1 MEELSVNPDNSH
13 DPISIGKA
21 SESGDSSC
29 VDPLERALLRVSRT
43 RDFPTI
49 SKYVIEINQKLSE
62 SCNQSSASELAN
74 IILKDYALTNKLL
87 KLVNSAF
94 YGFVAGKV
102 TTITRAVVLLG
113 YDNVRLAAIS
123 LVLFEHFK
131 GKSSMKDLKEATIGS
146 FWCGL
151 LAKEIAKMQYMID
164 PEEAFICALLH
175 QLGKLLAIY
184 HMPDEYREIKYRVSQ
199 QGESEGKAVKQI
211 LGVSYMALGIAV
223 AKQWNFP
230 EGIFKTMASLSI
242 EDLED
247 KSKRIDPLCALSN
260 FTNALFRII
269 NEVRL
274 DRRDAAMRSLLD
286 RYSAYVTISFKQ
298 LIAVMTLCLD
308 YLHTHADALQISLDA
323 CDFLLRLAGGT
334 TSASAS
340 GTGDIQ
346 DHDSSDT
353 RHYSA
358 FHLADHQADG
368 SSAANCQSDDVVG
381 IIMGGIQ
388 EIGGVMLGDHDI
400 SDVAL
405 MSLEIIYRALQCNR
419 TILFINESTKKEMAA
434 RYGYGAGIQRIVGKI
449 RFAIDPAGE
458 EDLFL
463 RSMRSGKDLIV
474 NDSHAPELFPLI
486 PEWYRKGID
495 AQAFVFLPI
504 AYQNICVG
512 AYYADMEEAG
522 PPISALDLKYLSLL
536 RNQLI
541 LAIKMGR

>member
-1 MEELSVNPDNSH
+1 MTTENSQ
-13 DPISIGKA
+13 DPIPAAKVGGA
-21 SESGDSSC
+21 VDTPC
-29 VDPLERALLRVSRT
+29 TDPLERALLRISRT

-49 SKYVIEINQKLSE
+49 SKYVIEINQKLSD
-62 SCNQSSASELAN
+62 SCIQSSASELAN

-94 YGFVAGKV
+94 YGFVGGRV

-131 GKSSMKDLKEATIGS
+131 GKSSMRDLKDATIGS

-175 QLGKLLAIY
+175 RLGKLLAIY

-199 QGESEGKAVKQI
+199 QGEKELKAVKQV
-211 LGVSYMALGIAV
+211 LGVSYMALGMAV

-230 EGIFKTMASLSI
+230 EGIFKTMASLSA

-260 FTNALFRII
+260 FVNALFRII
-269 NEVRL
+269 NEVRW
-274 DRRDAAMRSLLD
+274 DRRETAMRSLLD
-286 RYSAYVTISFKQ
+286 RYGAYVTISFNQ
-298 LIAVMTLCLD
+298 LKAVMALGLECL
-308 YLHTHADALQISLDA
+308 YTHADALQISLDE
-323 CDFLLRLAGGT
+323 CDFLKRLAGGSS
-334 TSASAS
+334 SAPGDETADAQVRENSAP
-340 GTGDIQ
+340 
-346 DHDSSDT
+346 
-353 RHYSA
+353 RNYSA
-358 FHLADHQADG
+358 FQFADHRAVG
-368 SSAANCQSDDVVG
+368 SSAAVPESDDAVS

-388 EIGGVMLGDHDI
+388 EIGSVMLGDHDI

-405 MSLEIIYRALQCNR
+405 LSLEIIYRALQCNR
-419 TILFINESTKKEMAA
+419 TILFINESSQKEMAA

-449 RFAIDPAGE
+449 RFKMDSPGQ

-463 RSMRSGKDLIV
+463 NSIHSGKDLIV

-486 PEWYRKGID
+486 PEWYRKNID

-504 AYQNICVG
+504 LYQHICVG

-522 PPISALDLKYLSLL
+522 PPISDVDHKYLSLL

>member
-1 MEELSVNPDNSH
+1 MKPESSR
-13 DPISIGKA
+13 DPISTVKA
-21 SESGDSSC
+21 GESVNTTC

-49 SKYVIEINQKLSE
+49 SKYVIEINQKLSD
-62 SCNQSSASELAN
+62 SCIQSSASELAN

-94 YGFVAGKV
+94 YGFVGGKI

-131 GKSSMKDLKEATIGS
+131 GKSSIEDLKDATIGS

-164 PEEAFICALLH
+164 PEEAFICSLLH

-184 HMPDEYREIKYRVSQ
+184 HMPDEYREIKYRVSELK
-199 QGESEGKAVKQI
+199 ESEVKAVKQI
-211 LGVSYMALGIAV
+211 LGVSYMALGMAV
-223 AKQWNFP
+223 AKQWSFP
-230 EGIFKTMASLSI
+230 ESIFRTMASLST

-247 KSKRIDPLCALSN
+247 KCKRVGPLCALSN
-260 FTNALFRII
+260 FTHALFRII
-269 NEVRL
+269 NEVRW
-274 DRRDAAMRSLLD
+274 DRRDTAMQSLLD
-286 RYSAYVTISFKQ
+286 RYSAYVTISYKQ
-298 LIAVMTLCLD
+298 LKTVLALGQDCL
-308 YLHTHADALQISLDA
+308 YKHADALQISLDG
-323 CDFLLRLAGGT
+323 CEFLNRLKGGS
-334 TSASAS
+334 TSAPAAEDA
-340 GTGDIQ
+340 GTP
-346 DHDSSDT
+346 
-353 RHYSA
+353 RK
-358 FHLADHQADG
+358 DG
-368 SSAANCQSDDVVG
+368 SDRKNFASYQLNDRQINECSAVNYESDDIG
-381 IIMGGIQ
+381 SIIMAGIQ
-388 EIGGVMLGDHDI
+388 EIGSVMLGDHEI

-419 TILFINESTKKEMAA
+419 TILFINESAKKEMAA

-449 RFAIDPAGE
+449 RFEFDPAGND
-458 EDLFL
+458 DLFL
-463 RSMRSGKDLIV
+463 RSINNDKDLIV

-486 PEWYRKGID
+486 PQWYRKGID

-504 AYQNICVG
+504 VYQNICVG

-522 PPISALDLKYLSLL
+522 PPITPLDHKYLSLL

>member
-1 MEELSVNPDNSH
+1 MTPVNPEQGVFTDKVG
-13 DPISIGKA
+13 DP
-21 SESGDSSC
+21 GDTPSA
-29 VDPLERALLRVSRT
+29 DPLERALLRVSRT
-43 RDFPTI
+43 REFPTI
-49 SKYVIEINQKLSE
+49 SKYVIEINQKLSD
-62 SCNQSSASELAN
+62 CCIQSSASELAN

-94 YGFVAGKV
+94 FGFVGGKV

-131 GKSSMKDLKEATIGS
+131 GKSSMRDLKDATIGS

-151 LAKEIAKMQYMID
+151 LAKEIAKMQYLID
-164 PEEAFICALLH
+164 PEEAFICSLLH

-199 QGESEGKAVKQI
+199 QGEKEFKAVKQV
-211 LGVSYMALGIAV
+211 LGVSYVALGVAV

-230 EGIFKTMASLSI
+230 EDIFKTMASLSL

-269 NEVRL
+269 NEVRN
-274 DRRDAAMRSLLD
+274 DRWDSAMRSLLE
-286 RYSAYVTISFKQ
+286 RYSAYVTISYKQ
-298 LIAVMTLCLD
+298 LMAVMALCQECL
-308 YLHTHADALQISLDA
+308 YNHADALQISLDE
-323 CDFLLRLAGGT
+323 CDFLMRLCGG
-334 TSASAS
+334 SASAPGCGPGETKGPAGADPGS
-340 GTGDIQ
+340 YQAYQLTDRQTNGTPAVSTGD
-346 DHDSSDT
+346 DAVS
-353 RHYSA
+353 
-358 FHLADHQADG
+358 
-368 SSAANCQSDDVVG
+368 
-381 IIMGGIQ
+381 IIMSGIQ
-388 EIGGVMLGDHDI
+388 EIGSVMLGDHDI

-419 TILFINESTKKEMAA
+419 TILFINEGSQKEMAA
-434 RYGYGAGIQRIVGKI
+434 RYGYGAGIQRIVGRI
-449 RFAIDPAGE
+449 RFGIEPPGK

-463 RSMRSGKDLIV
+463 RSIHSGRDLIV
-474 NDSHAPELFPLI
+474 NDSHAPELFPMI
-486 PEWYRKGID
+486 PQWYRKGID
-495 AQAFVFLPI
+495 AHSFVFLPI

-522 PPISALDLKYLSLL
+522 PPISAVDHKYLSLL

>member
-1 MEELSVNPDNSH
+1 MNTDRCN
-13 DPISIGKA
+13 DKA
-21 SESGDSSC
+21 FNRKPLESDGAGC
-29 VDPLERALLRVSRT
+29 ADPLEKALLRIHRT
-43 RDFPTI
+43 QDFPTI
-49 SKYVIEINQKLSE
+49 SKYVIEINQKLSD
-62 SCNQSSASELAN
+62 SCIQSSASDLAN

-131 GKSSMKDLKEATIGS
+131 GKSSMRDLKDATIGS

-175 QLGKLLAIY
+175 QLGKLLTIY
-184 HMPDEYREIKYRVSQ
+184 HMPEQYREIKYRVSLKD
-199 QGESEGKAVKQI
+199 EKEMKAVKQV

-230 EGIFKTMASLSI
+230 EDIFKTMVSLSAD
-242 EDLED
+242 ELED

-260 FTNALFRII
+260 FTNALSRII
-269 NEVRL
+269 NEVRR
-274 DRRDAAMRSLLD
+274 DRWDAAMQSLLD

-298 LIAVMTLCLD
+298 LKEAMALCLERL
-308 YLHTHADALQISLDA
+308 YAHSDALQISLDT
-323 CDFLLRLAGGT
+323 CDFMIRLTGGPPSAPPGETGGT
-334 TSASAS
+334 SDRDGGDQGSQTIFRLTDRQTHGTS
-340 GTGDIQ
+340 T
-346 DHDSSDT
+346 
-353 RHYSA
+353 
-358 FHLADHQADG
+358 
-368 SSAANCQSDDVVG
+368 AAMESDDVVS

-388 EIGGVMLGDHDI
+388 EIGSVMLGDHDI

-419 TILFINESTKKEMAA
+419 TILFINESPKKVMAA

-449 RFAIDPAGE
+449 SFRIDSIEE
-458 EDLFL
+458 EDLFA
-463 RSMRSGKDLIV
+463 RSILQGKDLIV
-474 NDSHAPELFPLI
+474 NDTHAPQLFPLI
-486 PEWYRKGID
+486 PKWYRKGIN

-504 AYQNICVG
+504 VYQNICVG
-512 AYYADMEEAG
+512 AYYADMEETG
-522 PPISALDLKYLSLL
+522 SPISDVEHKYLSLL

>member
-1 MEELSVNPDNSH
+1 MTPENPGENVFAA
-13 DPISIGKA
+13 KA
-21 SESGDSSC
+21 DEFGETPC

-49 SKYVIEINQKLSE
+49 SKYVIEINQKLSD
-62 SCNQSSASELAN
+62 SCIQSSASELAN

-94 YGFVAGKV
+94 YGFVGGKI

-131 GKSSMKDLKEATIGS
+131 GKSSMRDLKDATIGS

-164 PEEAFICALLH
+164 PEEAFICSLLH

-199 QGESEGKAVKQI
+199 QGDNEMKTVKQV

-230 EGIFKTMASLSI
+230 EGIFNTMAWLSA

-260 FTNALFRII
+260 FTHALFRII
-269 NEVRL
+269 NEVRR
-274 DRRDAAMRSLLD
+274 DRRDSAMRSLLD
-286 RYSAYVTISFKQ
+286 RYSAYVTISYKQ
-298 LIAVMTLCLD
+298 LTTVMALCQECL
-308 YLHTHADALQISLDA
+308 YNHADALQISLDE
-323 CDFLLRLAGGT
+323 CDFLMRLCDGF
-334 TSASAS
+334 ASAPGCGPGES
-340 GTGDIQ
+340 NGQAGADPGNYQ
-346 DHDSSDT
+346 
-353 RHYSA
+353 A
-358 FHLADHQADG
+358 FQLTDRQANG
-368 SSAANCQSDDVVG
+368 SSAPVPAGDDAVS
-381 IIMGGIQ
+381 IIMSGVQ
-388 EIGGVMLGDHDI
+388 EIGSVMLGDHDI

-419 TILFINESTKKEMAA
+419 TILFINEGSQKEMAA
-434 RYGYGAGIQRIVGKI
+434 RYGYGAGIQRIVGRI
-449 RFAIDPAGE
+449 RFGIDAPGQE
-458 EDLFL
+458 QEDLFL
-463 RSMRSGKDLIV
+463 RSIHSGKDLIV
-474 NDSHAPELFPLI
+474 NDSHAPELFPMI
-486 PEWYRKGID
+486 PQWYRKAIN

-504 AYQNICVG
+504 TYQSICVG
-512 AYYADMEEAG
+512 AYYADMEEVG
-522 PPISALDLKYLSLL
+522 PPISALDHKYLSLL

>member
-1 MEELSVNPDNSH
+1 MNPENSH
-13 DPISIGKA
+13 DATPTGRA
-21 SESGDSSC
+21 GESGNTPC
-29 VDPLERALLRVSRT
+29 VDPLEKALLRVSRT

-49 SKYVIEINQKLSE
+49 SKYVIEINEKLSD
-62 SCNQSSASELAN
+62 SCIQSSATELAN

-94 YGFVAGKV
+94 YGFVAGRV

-113 YDNVRLAAIS
+113 YDNVRLAALS

-131 GKSSMKDLKEATIGS
+131 GKSSMRDLKDATIGS

-184 HMPDEYREIKYRVSQ
+184 HMPDEFREIKYRVSQ
-199 QGESEGKAVKQI
+199 QGEKELKAVKQV

-230 EGIFKTMASLSI
+230 EGIFKTMASLSV

-269 NEVRL
+269 NEVRW
-274 DRRDAAMRSLLD
+274 DRREAAMRSLLD
-286 RYSAYVTISFKQ
+286 RYGAYVTISFKQ
-298 LIAVMTLCLD
+298 LNTVMALCLD
-308 YLHTHADALQISLDA
+308 HLYTHADALQISLDE
-323 CDFLLRLAGGT
+323 CDFLMRLAGGPG
-334 TSASAS
+334 SVPPYVS
-340 GTGDIQ
+340 GETQGHEGGD
-346 DHDSSDT
+346 S
-353 RHYSA
+353 RNYSA
-358 FHLADHQADG
+358 FHLTDG
-368 SSAANCQSDDVVG
+368 QTSGSPAAAPEGDDVSS
-381 IIMGGIQ
+381 IIMSGIQ
-388 EIGGVMLGDHDI
+388 EIGSVMLGDHDI

-405 MSLEIIYRALQCNR
+405 MSLELIYRALQCNR
-419 TILFINESTKKEMAA
+419 TILFINESSQREMAA

-449 RFAIDPAGE
+449 RFGIDSILQ
-458 EDLFL
+458 EDLF
-463 RSMRSGKDLIV
+463 SSSIRSGKDLIV
-474 NDSHAPELFPLI
+474 NDSHAPELFPMI
-486 PEWYRKGID
+486 PDWYRKGID

-522 PPISALDLKYLSLL
+522 PPISAMDHKYLSLL

>member
-1 MEELSVNPDNSH
+1 VNPDNSH
-13 DPISIGKA
+13 DPISSRKA
-21 SESGDSSC
+21 SKSGDSPC
-29 VDPLERALLRVSRT
+29 VDPLERALLRVSQT

-49 SKYVIEINQKLSE
+49 SKYVVEINQKLSD
-62 SCNQSSASELAN
+62 CCIQSSASELAN

-131 GKSSMKDLKEATIGS
+131 GKSSMRDLKEATIGS

-151 LAKEIAKMQYMID
+151 LAKEIAKMQYLID

-184 HMPDEYREIKYRVSQ
+184 HMPDEYREIKYRVCQ
-199 QGESEGKAVKQI
+199 RGEREARAAKQV
-211 LGVSYMALGIAV
+211 LGVSYMSLGIAV

-230 EGIFKTMASLSI
+230 EGIFKTMASLSV

-260 FTNALFRII
+260 FTNALFRIV
-269 NEVRL
+269 NEVRY
-274 DRRDAAMRSLLD
+274 DRREAAMRSLLD

-298 LIAVMTLCLD
+298 LLAVMALCLN
-308 YLHTHADALQISLDA
+308 YLYTHADALQISLDA
-323 CDFLLRLAGGT
+323 CDFLMRLAGGPI
-334 TSASAS
+334 SAPGSRA
-340 GTGDIQ
+340 GETQGHDGGDP
-346 DHDSSDT
+346 
-353 RHYSA
+353 RNYSP
-358 FHLADHQADG
+358 FQLADHQTDG
-368 SSAANCQSDDVVG
+368 SSAANCESDDVVS

-388 EIGGVMLGDHDI
+388 EIGSVMLGDHDI

-419 TILFINESTKKEMAA
+419 TILFINESANKDMAA
-434 RYGYGAGIQRIVGKI
+434 RYGYGAGIQRIVGRI
-449 RFAIDPAGE
+449 RFAVDPAGE

-463 RSMRSGKDLIV
+463 RSIHSGKDLIV
-474 NDSHAPELFPLI
+474 NDSHAPELFPMI
-486 PEWYRKGID
+486 PDWYRKGID
-495 AQAFVFLPI
+495 APAFVFLPI
-504 AYQNICVG
+504 TYQNICVG
-512 AYYADMEEAG
+512 AYYADMGEAG
-522 PPISALDLKYLSLL
+522 PPISAVDHKYLSLL

>member
-1 MEELSVNPDNSH
+1 VNDQNGNDATSAA
-13 DPISIGKA
+13 GTG
-21 SESGDSSC
+21 ESGKSAC
-29 VDPLERALLRVSRT
+29 IDPLEKAMLRVSRT

-49 SKYVIEINQKLSE
+49 SKYVIEINQKLSD
-62 SCNQSSASELAN
+62 SCIHSSASELAN

-94 YGFVAGKV
+94 YGFVAGRV

-113 YDNVRLAAIS
+113 YDNVRLAALS

-131 GKSSMKDLKEATIGS
+131 GKSSMRDLKDATIGS
-146 FWCGL
+146 FWCGI
-151 LAKEIAKMQYMID
+151 LAKEIARMQYMID

-199 QGESEGKAVKQI
+199 QGEREMKAVKKV

-230 EGIFKTMASLSI
+230 EGIFKTMASISF

-269 NEVRL
+269 NDVRW
-274 DRRDAAMRSLLD
+274 DRRDAAMQSLLD
-286 RYSAYVTISFKQ
+286 HYSAYVTISFKQ
-298 LIAVMTLCLD
+298 LKAVMAMCQDHL
-308 YLHTHADALQISLDA
+308 YTHADALQINLDD
-323 CDFLLRLAGGT
+323 CDFLMRLAGGP
-334 TSASAS
+334 ASPPPGGSEDRRGDDSGKAKDYEAFQLTDRQANAPPS
-340 GTGDIQ
+340 PGTG
-346 DHDSSDT
+346 
-353 RHYSA
+353 
-358 FHLADHQADG
+358 G
-368 SSAANCQSDDVVG
+368 DDVVG

-388 EIGGVMLGDHDI
+388 EIGTVMLGDHDI
-400 SDVAL
+400 GDVAL

-419 TILFINESTKKEMAA
+419 TILFIHESSQKEMAA

-449 RFAIDPAGE
+449 RFGIDPAGQQ
-458 EDLFL
+458 DLFS
-463 RSMRSGKDLIV
+463 RSIASGKDLIV
-474 NDSHAPELFPLI
+474 NDSNAPELYPLI

-522 PPISALDLKYLSLL
+522 PPISTEDHKYLSLL

>member
-1 MEELSVNPDNSH
+1 MNPDRPH
-13 DPISIGKA
+13 DPIPAGKTVECGGSPCA
-21 SESGDSSC
+21 
-29 VDPLERALLRVSRT
+29 DPLERALLRISQT

-49 SKYVIEINQKLSE
+49 SKYVIEINQKLSD

-131 GKSSMKDLKEATIGS
+131 GKSSIRDLKEATIGS

-199 QGESEGKAVKQI
+199 LGEREVKAVKQI
-211 LGVSYMALGIAV
+211 LGISYMALGIAI

-230 EGIFKTMASLSI
+230 EGIFKTMASLSV

-269 NEVRL
+269 NEVRW

-298 LIAVMTLCLD
+298 LIAVMALCLD
-308 YLHTHADALQISLDA
+308 YLYAHADALQINLDT
-323 CDFLLRLAGGT
+323 CDFLMRLKGGP
-334 TSASAS
+334 TSASPS
-340 GTGDIQ
+340 GTGETQ
-346 DHDSSDT
+346 CHNGGVPSNCP
-353 RHYSA
+353 A
-358 FHLADHQADG
+358 FQLADR
-368 SSAANCQSDDVVG
+368 SPSANCNSDDVVS
-381 IIMGGIQ
+381 IIMDGIQ
-388 EIGGVMLGDHDI
+388 EIGSVMLDDHDI
-400 SDVAL
+400 GDVAL

-419 TILFINESTKKEMAA
+419 AILFINEGSKKEMAA
-434 RYGYGAGIQRIVGKI
+434 RYGYGAGIQRIVGRI

-486 PEWYRKGID
+486 PEWYRQGID
-495 AQAFVFLPI
+495 AQTFVFLPI

-522 PPISALDLKYLSLL
+522 PSITSLDLKYLSLL

-541 LAIKMGR
+541 LAIRMGR